1 MTDWGKLLSTTGS
14 LAETFGAEQPF
25 RYRGYVYDEETGWYY
40 LQSRYYNPE
49 LGRFISADVYL
60 STGQGV
66 IGHNS
71 YAYCG
76 NNPIVRQDPS
86 GYDWWH
92 WLIAGAVV
100 AAAAAIGA
108 VAAVASGV
116 SAATTASTV
125 AAGVFIGSATMLAAT
140 AWDAVASSS
149 SIEDVLDAG
158 SWGTVAWTAV
168 GGLVGGF
175 SAYSMT
181 VHTDGPS
188 EPPRQESQCFV
199 AGTAILTLDGSKP
212 IESIKAG
219 DYVYATDPETGES
232 SYKRV
237 VQTFERETDEIVKVT
252 YGGETITTTPTHP
265 FYVPQ
270 RGWTEAIKLRAGDI
284 LVKNNG
290 EYVVV
295 EKVQHEILETP
306 VIVYNF
312 EVEDYHTYYVA
323 ASADSDVFVLVH
335 NKCVEVGSY
344 EIKFKSGKNY
354 VGKGSRVR
362 MQVSAR
368 THEIMY
374 NDPVGS
380 YIWEPS
386 RDSKAAFVDEYFK
399 MAVRG
404 VNNPNTYNIIW
415 SPGRRIF
422 INWISGSGR

>member
-1 MTDWGKLLSTTGS
+1 MC
-14 LAETFGAEQPF
+14 F
-25 RYRGYVYDEETGWYY
+25 
-40 LQSRYYNPE
+40 
-49 LGRFISADVYL
+49 
-60 STGQGV
+60 
-66 IGHNS
+66 
-71 YAYCG
+71 
-76 NNPIVRQDPS
+76 
-86 GYDWWH
+86 
-92 WLIAGAVV
+92 IAGTLILTEKDEVQ
-100 AAAAAIGA
+100 
-108 VAAVASGV
+108 
-116 SAATTASTV
+116 
-125 AAGVFIGSATMLAAT
+125 
-140 AWDAVASSS
+140 
-149 SIEDVLDAG
+149 IED
-158 SWGTVAWTAV
+158 
-168 GGLVGGF
+168 
-175 SAYSMT
+175 
-181 VHTDGPS
+181 
-188 EPPRQESQCFV
+188 
-199 AGTAILTLDGSKP
+199 
-212 IESIKAG
+212 IETG
-219 DYVYATDPETGES
+219 DYVYATEPETGES

-237 VQTFERETDEIVKVT
+237 VQTFERETYEIVKVT

-265 FYVPQ
+265 FYVPEK
-270 RGWTEAIKLRAGDI
+270 GWTSAIELRAGDI

-312 EVEDYHTYYVA
+312 EVEDYHTYYV
-323 ASADSDVFVLVH
+323 SADANSDAFVLVH

>member
-1 MTDWGKLLSTTGS
+1 MLIGIVQTTTNSDGSTETSIQRFSYDADGRVLAVNYNGTYYYYLRNAQGDVVKLIDKTGSTVVEYTCDSWGKLLSTTGS

-100 AAAAAIGA
+100 AAAAVAVVVTAGGAAAAIGA

-158 SWGTVAWTAV
+158 SWGTVAWTAAGELV
-168 GGLVGGF
+168 GGLR
-175 SAYSMT
+175 AYSMAAYT
-181 VHTDGPS
+181 DSGNDKSCMAIGRQCLRYDYSGHTHAGVSPHIHLLS
-188 EPPRQESQCFV
+188 YNEKGFV
-199 AGTAILTLDGSKP
+199 NFKAVYDMNWKM
-212 IESIKAG
+212 IK
-219 DYVYATDPETGES
+219 
-232 SYKRV
+232 
-237 VQTFERETDEIVKVT
+237 
-252 YGGETITTTPTHP
+252 
-265 FYVPQ
+265 
-270 RGWTEAIKLRAGDI
+270 
-284 LVKNNG
+284 
-290 EYVVV
+290 
-295 EKVQHEILETP
+295 
-306 VIVYNF
+306 
-312 EVEDYHTYYVA
+312 
-323 ASADSDVFVLVH
+323 
-335 NKCVEVGSY
+335 
-344 EIKFKSGKNY
+344 
-354 VGKGSRVR
+354 
-362 MQVSAR
+362 
-368 THEIMY
+368 
-374 NDPVGS
+374 
-380 YIWEPS
+380 
-386 RDSKAAFVDEYFK
+386 
-399 MAVRG
+399 
-404 VNNPNTYNIIW
+404 
-415 SPGRRIF
+415 
-422 INWISGSGR
+422 